1 MSDGGK
7 KWIKKKKKEY
17 RGKSRVYMFFRGLA
31 YTGFCLLFLFSVY
44 TFEKRIPDQIYVKE
58 GEPVSYDFDVPVT
71 VVLKAHAVQTAE
83 NRTESIGGR
92 KAAYEVVCRLFGI
105 FPVKTV
111 QVFLVEG
118 DAVYANGSP
127 IGIYVQTKG
136 ILVIGTGEISTENGE
151 QVSPA
156 ENILFQGDYIVSV
169 DGMPVKEKEELQEAV
184 QESGGQKEVLGV
196 ERNGETIEVSVQP
209 VQGENGRYLLG
220 AWVRDDLAGIGTM
233 TYYDTN
239 GKFGALGH
247 AVSDSEVGKRLETER
262 GWIYAADIIGIRRGE
277 KGNPGELS
285 GMISYQKS
293 NCLGTVWKNTDIG
306 IYGTLDGNLAK
317 LPAGEYYPVCY
328 KQDIRKGSAYI
339 LSCVSG
345 EAKQYEVEIEDL
357 DYSGREANKG
367 IMLRVTDENLLAL
380 TGGIVQGMSG
390 SPILQDGK
398 IIGAVTHVF
407 VNDPTRGY
415 GIFIEKMLEE

>member
-17 RGKSRVYMFFRGLA
+17 RGKSRVYLFFRGLA

-169 DGMPVKEKEELQEAV
+169 DGTPVKEKEELQEAV

-262 GWIYAADIIGIRRGE
+262 
-277 KGNPGELS
+277 
-285 GMISYQKS
+285 
-293 NCLGTVWKNTDIG
+293 
-306 IYGTLDGNLAK
+306 
-317 LPAGEYYPVCY
+317 
-328 KQDIRKGSAYI
+328 
-339 LSCVSG
+339 
-345 EAKQYEVEIEDL
+345 
-357 DYSGREANKG
+357 
-367 IMLRVTDENLLAL
+367 
-380 TGGIVQGMSG
+380 
-390 SPILQDGK
+390 
-398 IIGAVTHVF
+398 
-407 VNDPTRGY
+407 
-415 GIFIEKMLEE
+415 